1 MENEKCQQD
10 LLNAFK
16 AYDRN
21 QSGTISYNDLH
32 HILTGTG
39 EQLSAQDVERV
50 FKEAGISKGQT
61 IK

>member
-16 AYDRN
+16 AYDRK
-21 QSGTISYNDLH
+21 QTGTISYNDLH

-39 EQLSAQDVERV
+39 EKLSGQDVDKV
-50 FKEAGISKGQT
+50 FKEAGISKGQA